1 MMNIYEEIK
10 VLLVRNGKSMSK
22 VLQKMKDE
30 GHNVP
35 FPSNLSKMFISG
47 SIRFKLVQE
56 LLDYLGY
63 EFKIVDALIT
73 NFHLPQALAQCVFGC
88 CNTGNMLNCYRR
100 KVLWN
105 KSNRTLKK

>member
-10 VLLVRNGKSMSK
+10 VILVRNGKSMSK
-22 VLQKMKDE
+22 VLRKMKEE

-47 SIRFKLVQE
+47 SIRFRLVQE

-63 EFKIVDALIT
+63 EFKIVE
-73 NFHLPQALAQCVFGC
+73 
-88 CNTGNMLNCYRR
+88 
-100 KVLWN
+100 K
-105 KSNRTLKK
+105 KSK